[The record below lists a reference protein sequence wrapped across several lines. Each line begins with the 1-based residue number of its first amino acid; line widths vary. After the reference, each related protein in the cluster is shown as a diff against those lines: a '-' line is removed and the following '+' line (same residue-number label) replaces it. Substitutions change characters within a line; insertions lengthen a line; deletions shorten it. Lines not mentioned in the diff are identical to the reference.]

1 MKRFRVW
8 LYRGLVLITLIMM
21 VISFIGPW
29 WTANLDIVRVKD
41 PIRIYAFGMRQN
53 LTTQEIALF
62 LASDETPAYQ
72 TQIAFAYLGAVCVLA
87 LLSIWIKGWKG
98 QAMLSSLGLIYIAYA
113 VIAIVWVSSSA
124 GAFNM
129 RLQGISQLTE
139 YAGENQIMATA
150 GIKLCW
156 YLALTSGILMLLLG
170 ILRPLI
176 VGKSKA
182 IAGMQK

>member
-62 LASDETPAYQ
+62 LANDETPAYQ

-87 LLSIWIKGWKG
+87 
-98 QAMLSSLGLIYIAYA
+98 AY
-113 VIAIVWVSSSA
+113 
-124 GAFNM
+124 G
-129 RLQGISQLTE
+129 
-139 YAGENQIMATA
+139 
-150 GIKLCW
+150 
-156 YLALTSGILMLLLG
+156 
-170 ILRPLI
+170 
-176 VGKSKA
+176 
-182 IAGMQK
+182 